1 MDGKSTHIP
10 YRDSKLTRL
19 LQDSLGGNTK
29 TVMIANIGP
38 ADYNYDETLSTLR
51 YANRAKNIKNKPKI
65 NEDPKDAML
74 RQFQEEIERLKK
86 QLAETAGNAIDGVG
100 GEGVGGIQKVEKVV
114 KILDEEKLKELR
126 VQFETEQINLKKQ
139 ADQERAL
146 IEQKKMQNEI
156 EKKQLIEKLN
166 EKGEKEQAQLIQR
179 QKLVEQIMKM
189 EQKLI
194 KGSSIIEDAAKKE
207 EELEETNKMIAR
219 EKEMKEKYE
228 EKMKEAEREL
238 TNLYQKYNSQ
248 KEEVED
254 KTKKLKLLWAKLKQ
268 IESENKELDELYSS
282 EINELQERRRLLQ
295 KEMKYKQL
303 IAEYFIPEAE
313 LINLERRALYNDN
326 IEDWIFPNMQLAG
339 NLLRKTAEYIEAEQE
354 FEKDDD
360 FDKEEIENHPNVY
373 YAYGEE
379 GLLREEEI
387 MPKDKK
393 KNNKVKSTKK
403 PSSAKKRPG
412 SKTGDRGDSAKK
424 GIGLKK
430 KNSVSEENFPKAK
443 GLVPKK

>member
-1 MDGKSTHIP
+1 
-10 YRDSKLTRL
+10 
-19 LQDSLGGNTK
+19 
-29 TVMIANIGP
+29 MIANIGP

-86 QLAETAGNAIDGVG
+86 QLAETAGNSIDAVG

-114 KILDEEKLKELR
+114 KILDEDKLKELR
-126 VQFETEQINLKKQ
+126 LQFETEQINLKKQ

-268 IESENKELDELYSS
+268 IEGENKELDELYSS

-303 IAEYFIPEAE
+303 IAEYFIPESE

-326 IEDWIFPNMQLAG
+326 IEDWVFPNMQLAG
-339 NLLRKTAEYIEAEQE
+339 NLLRKTPEYRDAEQD

-379 GLLREEEI
+379 GLFEI
-387 MPKDKK
+387 
-393 KNNKVKSTKK
+393 NK
-403 PSSAKKRPG
+403 
-412 SKTGDRGDSAKK
+412 
-424 GIGLKK
+424 I
-430 KNSVSEENFPKAK
+430 
-443 GLVPKK
+443 